1 MGLLDTVLCFP
12 KNNTF
17 SLIIL
22 NACFYILTSSADTKQ
37 QTTEQM
43 EELNMN
49 TTEKCAVRGL
59 TTRGQLLARAMR
71 RTRDLD
77 EIMEQEI
84 LKNTDDTIRCYKVK
98 KDGKVVGYKTVNV
111 SKMFPIS
118 VSTIKKDDKIQ
129 EEIQSQLDEAYA
141 SLTNF

>member
-1 MGLLDTVLCFP
+1 
-12 KNNTF
+12 
-17 SLIIL
+17 
-22 NACFYILTSSADTKQ
+22 
-37 QTTEQM
+37 
-43 EELNMN
+43 MN